1 MNSCLSHSA
10 SSSCLAR
17 IVTTIIINIVSVII
31 DNNVFIIISDI
42 ITTVT
47 LGRLAITVTIISI
60 DAQQLKPKTHIS
72 QVDSEGDD
80 DDDNGDDHDKDRD
93 DDEEDHDDDDE
104 ADLDKEDG
112 GGLAPSCGY
121 HLLTAPH
128 LQAVSPAVRL
138 LIFFIGFFL

>member
-1 MNSCLSHSA
+1 MSC
-10 SSSCLAR
+10 
-17 IVTTIIINIVSVII
+17 
-31 DNNVFIIISDI
+31 
-42 ITTVT
+42 
-47 LGRLAITVTIISI
+47 
-60 DAQQLKPKTHIS
+60 
-72 QVDSEGDD
+72 
-80 DDDNGDDHDKDRD
+80 DDHDD
-93 DDEEDHDDDDE
+93 DYDDEEEHHNDYDEEDHNDDDE